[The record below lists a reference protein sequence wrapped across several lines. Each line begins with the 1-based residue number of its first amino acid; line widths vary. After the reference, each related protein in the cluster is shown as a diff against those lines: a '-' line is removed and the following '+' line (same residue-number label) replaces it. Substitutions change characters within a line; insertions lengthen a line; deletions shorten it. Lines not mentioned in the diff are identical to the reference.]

1 MLDIEQIENL
11 FKEHKTLYSF
21 TIELV
26 NHCNWECKHCY
37 LDKEKISIQT
47 DKVFEIINEAR
58 KLGAYQL
65 RLSGGEITIH
75 KDLHEIIKYARKQYL
90 SVVLLTN
97 LSILKPNVY
106 ECIAEYG
113 VERVEATMFSS
124 QAEVHDAFV
133 GVSGAFEK
141 TLTNLRRLKEL
152 GVQITV
158 KTGVIKSNFQ
168 ELTEMQLFFEN
179 EGFRFKP
186 YVQIY
191 SDVHGT
197 FKLPGNL
204 RLTPKEFAEALKIC
218 DKCDNRVFPL
228 DNPDQ
233 NNLCS
238 EFLNSVYITSR
249 GDVVPCAKFRKPIG
263 SIYNTGLDTIWNGSE
278 QLKRVQNYTW
288 RDVEGC
294 KDCKHKPYCVRCGAM
309 AYIEGLNFTDNCDET
324 CKLARIRSKNYNVGA
339 CFNGKSCIG

>member
-1 MLDIEQIENL
+1 MLDIEQIENC
-11 FKEHKTLYSF
+11 FKEHKTLYSL

-37 LDKEKISIQT
+37 LDKEKISMQKE
-47 DKVFEIINEAR
+47 KVFEIINEAR

-75 KDLHEIIKYARKQYL
+75 KDLHEIIEYARKQYL

-97 LSILKPNVY
+97 LFILKQNVY

-113 VERVEATMFSS
+113 VERVEVTMFSS
-124 QAEVHDAFV
+124 HAEVHDAFV

-141 TLTNLRRLKEL
+141 SLANLRRLKEC

-158 KTGVIKSNFQ
+158 KAGVIKSNFQ
-168 ELTEMQLFFEN
+168 ELTEMQLFYEN

-191 SDVHGT
+191 SDVHGN
-197 FKLPGNL
+197 FKLPENL
-204 RLTPKEFAEALKIC
+204 RLNPKEYAEALKIC
-218 DKCDNRVFPL
+218 DKCDYRVFPL
-228 DNPDQ
+228 DNRDQ

-238 EFLNSVYITSR
+238 EFLNSIYITSK
-249 GDVVPCAKFRKPIG
+249 GDVIPCAKFRKPVG
-263 SIYNTGLDTIWNGSE
+263 NIYNAGLDTIWNESE
-278 QLKRVQNYTW
+278 QLKQIQNYTW

-294 KDCKHKPYCVRCGAM
+294 KGCKHKPYCVRCGAM
-309 AYIEGLNFTDNCDET
+309 AYIQGYDFTDNCDET
-324 CKLARIRSKNYNVGA
+324 CKLARIRSKNYNVGE
-339 CFNGKSCIG
+339 CFNGKSFIG